1 VIKKDESGI
10 TLKLDLLSQ
19 CQEEIY
25 SNYSKKEIKFLKFI
39 FNILSKTPN
48 NWLQNR
54 ALLNHF
60 TYFFPSI
67 STGEKKT
74 LKKNDDQRGS
84 RGGSHPPSP
93 LDHDVEP
100 SSQILEDVRLI
111 SPDRAKQKLPEGK
124 EDFGIWI
131 STNKLDHVH
140 TWNGKF
146 NLTDPEEGSLWTIL
160 EREFNPEYN
169 ATGWAYPIREEN
181 DYLLKIH
188 LHKNTYRHIGTVRIF
203 IERFFNPEIIFQ
215 ENYFRIFHFFTP
227 EQHKSFLEE
236 LQNEKNN
243 NPLFYVELANAIG
256 PKHVVDEKFKKAH
269 LKCYLHNGKGGNAW
283 VDITI
288 DYSLNRPEIEFK
300 GPYLPTANLRD
311 VTTEPARFVDSVLFM
326 EANHQRRNRQLSSR
340 LGVIDSNIYSN
351 GQILQQIPQQLDF
364 VYNDIAGLLTKQEIL
379 QDLHFVN
386 LEEYLK
392 GSFKSSIGVLNGM
405 NNNIGLLGHSLKH
418 FYNFVDAGLDTV
430 KVEVSDQLNT
440 LQENISDQF
449 RDLKSDLKDFITK
462 EFSTFRKDFVNNLYL
477 VLKKI
482 HDLPEITSREL
493 ISKLKSQL
501 EVSEGTLYRYLRKL
515 EEQGLI
521 ASFKVKTSRR
531 IKRAFKL
538 SNKIKKLIKKLGK

>member
-1 VIKKDESGI
+1 MIKKDDSGI
-10 TLKLDLLSQ
+10 TLNIELLSQ
-19 CQEEIY
+19 CKDEIY
-25 SNYSKKEIKFLKFI
+25 SNYSKLEINFLKFI

-67 STGEKKT
+67 STGEKEP
-74 LKKNDDQRGS
+74 LKKNDNDRGS
-84 RGGSHPPSP
+84 SGGSHPPSP
-93 LDHDVEP
+93 LDHDVGVSTP
-100 SSQILEDVRLI
+100 ILEDVSLMP
-111 SPDRAKQKLPEGK
+111 PDRARQKLPEGK

-146 NLTDPEEGSLWTIL
+146 NITDPEEGSLWTIL
-160 EREFNPEYN
+160 ERELNPEYN
-169 ATGWAYPIREEN
+169 STGWAYPIREED
-181 DYLLKIH
+181 DYLLKVH
-188 LHKNTYRHIGTVRIF
+188 LHRNGYRNIGTVRIF

-215 ENYFRIFHFFTP
+215 ENYFRLFHFFTP
-227 EQHKSFLEE
+227 EQHKLFLQE
-236 LQNEKNN
+236 LKDEVTN

-256 PKHVVDEKFKKAH
+256 PKHVVDEQFKKAH
-269 LKCYLHNGKGGNAW
+269 LKCYMHNGHGGKSW
-283 VDITI
+283 VDIAI

-300 GPYLPTANLRD
+300 GPYLPTSNLRD
-311 VTTEPARFVDSVLFM
+311 IVVEPGKYVDSVLFM
-326 EANHQRRNRQLSSR
+326 NDNITRRFRQQDNNLDLISSN
-340 LGVIDSNIYSN
+340 LYSN

-392 GSFKSSIGVLNGM
+392 GSFKRSIRVLNGM

-440 LQENISDQF
+440 LQENIDNQF
-449 RDLKSDLKDFITK
+449 RDLKSDLKDFITR

-477 VLKKI
+477 VLKAI
-482 HDLPEITSREL
+482 HEVPEITSREL
-493 ISKLKSQL
+493 ISQLKSQL

-515 EEQGLI
+515 EDQGLI
-521 ASFKVKTSRR
+521 ASFKIKTSRKT
-531 IKRAFKL
+531 KRAFKL
-538 SNKIKKLIKKLGK
+538 SNKIQKVIKKLKN